1 MKNSRIDV
9 YKPCNPTI
17 YAYTSPNDSHL
28 QGWTKIGYT
37 GDETV

>member
-1 MKNSRIDV
+1 MEDSRIDV

-37 GDETV
+37 GGETV